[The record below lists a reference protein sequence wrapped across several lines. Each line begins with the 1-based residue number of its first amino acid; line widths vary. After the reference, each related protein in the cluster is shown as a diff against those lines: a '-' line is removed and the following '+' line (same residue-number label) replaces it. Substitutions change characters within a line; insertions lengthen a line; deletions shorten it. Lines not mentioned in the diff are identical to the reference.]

1 VLTWACWTKGWWD
14 DNAVDTNG
22 VKTATYGMLKTVN
35 AELHRLSPEYMK
47 YRRLN
52 TDLVGFD
59 AAFAAKVLQP
69 VLSASSG
76 AGFADVKAADGA
88 ALAVG
93 HFASRD
99 GSGGYAMFIAAC
111 DDAEGAAPK
120 VHEILFRPAAA
131 KNAVKVFGTEGAVS
145 MAKRPD
151 GTMAVPL
158 RSCDGVLVVSE

>member
-1 VLTWACWTKGWWD
+1 
-14 DNAVDTNG
+14 
-22 VKTATYGMLKTVN
+22 MLKTVN

-52 TDLVGFD
+52 TDLVCFD
-59 AAFAAKVLQP
+59 ETYAAKAGQP
-69 VLSASSG
+69 LVSESSG
-76 AGFADVKAADGA
+76 VGFSGVRATDGA

-111 DDAEGAAPK
+111 DDPEGAAPK
-120 VHEILFRPAAA
+120 THKVTFRPGSA
-131 KNAVKVFGTEGAVS
+131 KAVVKAFGGNGPVNVTKAQ
-145 MAKRPD
+145 D
-151 GTMAVPL
+151 GTRTVSL